1 MNWRGNPKIKGFMQC
16 AADSGRG
23 TTIKNPAERLIGAN
37 QRGRVGRGGLAKIA
51 IGALESPTALL
62 SALGPHRLL
71 HPALL
76 PAEKRIQRLAG

>member
-1 MNWRGNPKIKGFMQC
+1 MRRRFRARYDNKK
-16 AADSGRG
+16 
-23 TTIKNPAERLIGAN
+23 TPAERLRGAN

-71 HPALL
+71 HPAIL
-76 PAEKRIQRLAG
+76 PAEKRIQRLPVKLHIATPQMLE